1 MIGFSWTFGGNGRPQ
16 RDPGFDF
23 NAAPAALPGA

>member
-1 MIGFSWTFGGNGRPQ
+1 VLGFTCTFGGNGRPQ

-23 NAAPAALPGA
+23 NAAPGALP